1 MTQEQLSFIT
11 HVAQGKPENIVHQ
24 NAACPF
30 CDVAHLTN
38 ILDREADRIW
48 LVNKFRVLADSL
60 QTIIIESSNHLGDWS
75 NYDQSTA
82 ADIMNFSL
90 RKWSE
95 LQRDPQYKSVI
106 MYKNYGPRSGGS
118 LAHPHMQIIGLDKV
132 DGYAHVTPPNLGGET
147 FLKLGEAQL
156 AVANE
161 PLLGFLEFN
170 VRIPNIQAAGDLA
183 QAVRVLTHYILMDYF
198 HGRCDSYN
206 LFFYNVQD
214 GGIVCKVVPRF
225 NASPLSMGYLVP
237 QVFQADRIAEIGQ
250 EVTAHA
256 HAYLG

>member
-38 ILDREADRIW
+38 ILDQEADRIW
-48 LVNKFRVLADSL
+48 LVNKFRVLADTL
-60 QTIIIESSNHLGDWS
+60 QTIIIESSNHRGDWS
-75 NYDQSTA
+75 NYDPQTA
-82 ADIMNFSL
+82 AAIMNFSL

-95 LQRDPQYKSVI
+95 MKQDPQYKSVI

-132 DGYAHVTPPNLGGET
+132 DGYAHVTPANLAGEPFLNLGDAE
-147 FLKLGEAQL
+147 L

-170 VRIPNIQAAGDLA
+170 VRIPGIKAAVDLA
-183 QAVRVLTHYILMDYF
+183 KAVRVLTHYILTDYF

-214 GGIVCKVVPRF
+214 GAIICKVVPRF
-225 NASPLSMGYLVP
+225 NASPLSVGYLVP
-237 QVFQADRIAEIGQ
+237 QVFQKDRIAAIGQ

-256 HAYLG
+256 HTYLG